1 MASDSSGMRP
11 VASGPTFKIQFTQV
25 EGDNRCSYFL
35 KDEVGWGL
43 DEHSSFEGFRVN
55 NLIATWI
62 IGPILPLNP
71 DFTSWLLKNVT
82 GEGSVHLAYE
92 PEVRAAYAKRL
103 SELRAPGMHLAY

>member
-1 MASDSSGMRP
+1 M
-11 VASGPTFKIQFTQV
+11 
-25 EGDNRCSYFL
+25 
-35 KDEVGWGL
+35 
-43 DEHSSFEGFRVN
+43 N